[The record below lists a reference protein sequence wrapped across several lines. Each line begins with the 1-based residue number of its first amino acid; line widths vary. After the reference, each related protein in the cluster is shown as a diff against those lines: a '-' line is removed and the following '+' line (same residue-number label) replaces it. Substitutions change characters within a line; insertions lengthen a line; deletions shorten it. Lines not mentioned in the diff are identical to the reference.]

1 MDITK
6 LIFAAFLFVLIFS
19 PRLLEANKLHGCKPS
34 GRVKGK
40 KPPPD
45 QCNEDDDS
53 FCCTEGKYYTTY
65 KCSPSVSKSTKAV
78 LNLNG
83 FDTGGDGNLP
93 SKCDKKYHSNDTPV
107 VSLSTGWYNGGK
119 RCLNNITISGN
130 NGRRVVAM
138 VVDECD
144 SSVGCDEAH
153 DYMPPCD
160 NNVVG
165 ASRAVWKGLGV
176 PVRDWGELDITW
188 SDV

>member
-1 MDITK
+1 NE
-6 LIFAAFLFVLIFS
+6 
-19 PRLLEANKLHGCKPS
+19 RQNCKPS

-45 QCNEDDDS
+45 Q
-53 FCCTEGKYYTTY
+53 F
-65 KCSPSVSKSTKAV
+65 SKSTKAV

-93 SKCDKKYHSNDTPV
+93 SKCDKKYHSDDTPFV
-107 VSLSTGWYNGGK
+107 ALSTGWYNGGK

-138 VVDECD
+138 VIDECD

-176 PVRDWGELDITW
+176 PVSDWGELDITW
-188 SDV
+188 SDA